1 METILVVDDD
11 KNFRL
16 LLEAELTLEGYE
28 VVLADSGLAALKEIK
43 EEAPDLVILDLKMPD
58 LHGLEVL
65 KTVREKNK
73 ELPIIICTAY
83 EKMQDDYTIWSGG
96 VAAFLTKP
104 LDLENLKDIIYEL
117 FHKQRQSGQISET

>member
-11 KNFRL
+11 RNFRL
-16 LLEAELTLEGYE
+16 LVEAELTLEGYE
-28 VVLADSGLAALKEIK
+28 VVLVDSGLAALKKIK
-43 EEAPDLVILDLKMPD
+43 EGAPDLVILDLKMPD

-65 KTVREKNK
+65 RTIRKKNK

-83 EKMQDDYTIWSGG
+83 EKMQDDYTIWSGR

-117 FHKQRQSGQISET
+117 FHEQKQPGQIPET

>member
-16 LLEAELTLEGYE
+16 LLETELTLEGYE
-28 VVLADSGLAALKEIK
+28 VVLVDNGLAALKKIK
-43 EEAPDLVILDLKMPD
+43 EGAPDLVILDLKMPD

-65 KTVREKNK
+65 RAIREKNK
-73 ELPIIICTAY
+73 ELPIIICSAY
-83 EKMQDDYTIWSGG
+83 GKMQDDYTIWSGG
-96 VAAFLTKP
+96 IAAYLTKP

-117 FHKQRQSGQISET
+117 FHKQKQPGQTPET

>member
-28 VVLADSGLAALKEIK
+28 VVLADNGLAALKEIK

-65 KTVREKNK
+65 KTIREKNK
-73 ELPIIICTAY
+73 ELPVIICTAY

-96 VAAFLTKP
+96 VAAYLTKP

-117 FHKQRQSGQISET
+117 FHKQEQSGQISET

>member
-28 VVLADSGLAALKEIK
+28 VVLAENGLAALKKIK
-43 EEAPDLVILDLKMPD
+43 EGAPDLVILDLKMPD

-65 KTVREKNK
+65 KTIREKNK
-73 ELPIIICTAY
+73 ELPIIVCTAY
-83 EKMQDDYTIWSGG
+83 EKMRDDYAIWSGG

-104 LDLENLKDIIYEL
+104 LDLENLKDIIYEV
-117 FHKQRQSGQISET
+117 FHKQKQPGQIPQT

>member
-28 VVLADSGLAALKEIK
+28 VVLADNGLVALKKIK
-43 EEAPDLVILDLKMPD
+43 EGAPDLVILDLKMPD

-65 KTVREKNK
+65 RIVREKNK

-83 EKMQDDYTIWSGG
+83 EKMQDDYTIWSSR

-104 LDLENLKDIIYEL
+104 LDIDYLKDIIYEL
-117 FHKQRQSGQISET
+117 LHEKKQPGQIRET

>member
-28 VVLADSGLAALKEIK
+28 VVLADNGLAALKKIK

-58 LHGLEVL
+58 FHGLEVL
-65 KTVREKNK
+65 RIIREKNK

-83 EKMQDDYTIWSGG
+83 EKMQDDYSIWSGG

-117 FHKQRQSGQISET
+117 FHKQKQPGQIPET

>member
-28 VVLADSGLAALKEIK
+28 VVLADNGLAALKKIK
-43 EEAPDLVILDLKMPD
+43 EGTPDLVILDLKMPD

-65 KTVREKNK
+65 RTIREKNK

-83 EKMQDDYTIWSGG
+83 EKMRDDYTIWSGG
-96 VAAFLTKP
+96 VTAFLSKP

-117 FHKQRQSGQISET
+117 FHKQKQPGQIPET

>member
-16 LLEAELTLEGYE
+16 LLEAELTMEGYE
-28 VVLADSGLAALKEIK
+28 VVLADNGLTALKKIK

-65 KTVREKNK
+65 KTIRESNK

-117 FHKQRQSGQISET
+117 FHKQKQPGQIPET

>member
-1 METILVVDDD
+1 MKTILVADDD

-16 LLEAELTLEGYE
+16 LLETELTLEGYK
-28 VVLADSGLAALKEIK
+28 VILADGGLKALRKVK
-43 EEAPDLVILDLKMPD
+43 WEAPDLVILDLKMPD

-65 KTVREKNK
+65 RIVREKNK

-83 EKMQDDYTIWSGG
+83 EKMQDDYTIWSSR

-104 LDLENLKDIIYEL
+104 LDIDYLKDIIYEL
-117 FHKQRQSGQISET
+117 LHEKKQPGQIRET

>member
-16 LLEAELTLEGYE
+16 LLETELTLEGYE
-28 VVLADSGLAALKEIK
+28 VVLVGNGLAALKKIK

-65 KTVREKNK
+65 RTIREKNK

-83 EKMQDDYTIWSGG
+83 EKMQDDYAIWSGG

-104 LDLENLKDIIYEL
+104 LDFDYLKDIIYEL
-117 FHKQRQSGQISET
+117 FHERKQPGQIPET

>member
-28 VVLADSGLAALKEIK
+28 VVLADNGLAALKKIK

-65 KTVREKNK
+65 KTIREKDK

-83 EKMQDDYTIWSGG
+83 DKMKDDYAIWSGG
-96 VAAFLTKP
+96 VVAYLTKP
-104 LDLENLKDIIYEL
+104 LDLENLKDTIYEF
-117 FHKQRQSGQISET
+117 FHKQKQPGQTPNA